1 MAVIAKRVGL
11 NAIANKRGVFV
22 SSIVRV
28 SVLSACGTLKIDTDP
43 AASQIATTAS
53 ATVMMQLT
61 STQTSDGIAV
71 AKATPTN

>member
-1 MAVIAKRVGL
+1 MNAK
-11 NAIANKRGVFV
+11 ANKRVVYIF
-22 SSIVRV
+22 SIVVV

-43 AASQIATTAS
+43 AAKQIATTAS

-61 STQTSDGIAV
+61 PTQTSDGIAV

>member
-1 MAVIAKRVGL
+1 MNAK
-11 NAIANKRGVFV
+11 ANKRVVYIF
-22 SSIVRV
+22 SIVVV

-61 STQTSDGIAV
+61 PTQTSDGIAV
-71 AKATPTN
+71 ATATPTN